1 MKEHQ
6 QVETGVSDE
15 ELVEQLTLCCVC
27 GHGLLFIRNYSVP
40 FIVTSKNPLKP
51 TYVDGVFACITQDF
65 STKNPRG
72 VSPKASSA
80 VPSGVIKI
88 LFLHSVYTFCK

>member
-27 GHGLLFIRNYSVP
+27 GHGLFLP
-40 FIVTSKNPLKP
+40 
-51 TYVDGVFACITQDF
+51 ATQ
-65 STKNPRG
+65 NW
-72 VSPKASSA
+72 
-80 VPSGVIKI
+80 IKKR
-88 LFLHSVYTFCK
+88 LEHSFGCKKIK